1 MTDQVY
7 LGFTHAELEQKNA
20 VWTAKEISQQPML
33 WQVLSEIFAQRRTQL
48 DSWLAP
54 ILAEPALRII
64 MTGAGTSAYIGE
76 ALQPHLQKYM
86 PLSPGQ
92 RVEAVSTTDILSN
105 PDMYLQSDVPTLL
118 VSYGRSGN
126 SPESKA
132 AVQLTNQLVDKCW
145 HLVVSC
151 NAQGALAKACEG
163 NDRYQLMLMPD
174 EAHDQS
180 FAMTS
185 SFTCMMLSTLMLF
198 APDQHQFERM
208 LALSSGI
215 LREDVSAISQLAELA
230 TERLVFLGAGP
241 LQAIAREAALK
252 VLELTAGQLPSF
264 YETPLGFR
272 HGPKSLINSATQ
284 VVLLPSANPYTS
296 RYDTDLR
303 LELEKD
309 AQALDI
315 GIPLPLSE
323 IQQLEDAWLGFPY
336 ILYCQILGFFK
347 ALKYGISP
355 DNPCPTGEVNRVVQ
369 GVTLYPFTRD

>member
-33 WQVLSEIFAQRRTQL
+33 WQVLSEIFAQRKTQL

-105 PDMYLQSDVPTLL
+105 PDMYLQSEVPTLL

-163 NDRYQLMLMPD
+163 NNRYQLLLMPD

-198 APDQHQFERM
+198 APDQQQFERM
-208 LALSSGI
+208 LTLSSGI

-230 TERLVFLGAGP
+230 VERLVFLGAGP

-272 HGPKSLINSATQ
+272 HGPKSLINPATQ

-315 GIPLPLSE
+315 GVPLPMSE
-323 IQQLEDAWLGFPY
+323 IRELEDAWLGFPY

>member
-20 VWTAKEISQQPML
+20 VWTAREISQQPML
-33 WQVLSEIFAQRRTQL
+33 WQVLSEIFAQRKTQL

-105 PDMYLQSDVPTLL
+105 PDMYLQSEVPTLL

-163 NDRYQLMLMPD
+163 NNRYQLLLMPD

-198 APDQHQFERM
+198 APDQQQFERM
-208 LALSSGI
+208 LTLSSGI
-215 LREDVSAISQLAELA
+215 LREDISAISQLAELA
-230 TERLVFLGAGP
+230 VERLVFLGAGP

-272 HGPKSLINSATQ
+272 HGPKSLINRATQ

-315 GIPLPLSE
+315 GVPLPMSE
-323 IQQLEDAWLGFPY
+323 IRELEDAWLGFPY